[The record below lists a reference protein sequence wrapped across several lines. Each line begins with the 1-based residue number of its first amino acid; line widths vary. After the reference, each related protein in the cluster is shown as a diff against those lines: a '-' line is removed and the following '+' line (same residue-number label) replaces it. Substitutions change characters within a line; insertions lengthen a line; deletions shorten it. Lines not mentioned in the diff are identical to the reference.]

1 MNQINDLSPIGRDLL
16 NRRTLMANTGF
27 ALGGLGL
34 TSILAEEKK
43 LNFSG
48 KSTIVPKL
56 DPKQP
61 YLARSQHFSAKA
73 KKVLMIYCPGAVS
86 HVDTFDYK
94 PALEKQH
101 GKKAD
106 YIPKVT
112 FEGPPGNVAKSF
124 WDFKPRGQTGKM
136 VSDLLPNMA
145 ELVDDFC
152 F

>member
-1 MNQINDLSPIGRDLL
+1 
-16 NRRTLMANTGF
+16 MANTGF

-73 KKVLMIYCPGAVS
+73 KKVLMP
-86 HVDTFDYK
+86 FF
-94 PALEKQH
+94 LQ
-101 GKKAD
+101 
-106 YIPKVT
+106 
-112 FEGPPGNVAKSF
+112 
-124 WDFKPRGQTGKM
+124 
-136 VSDLLPNMA
+136 LLPNHQWRY
-145 ELVDDFC
+145 LHCTSVRLHQQGHRW
-152 F
+152 